1 MRPVKHS
8 IDTTLL
14 RVEPIGGNRNNITE
28 GSEWNTPPG
37 FDAASMIGFFLNEQ
51 EINLT
56 GMAVQHKTFYPE
68 SFNIQ
73 SGPVR
78 YVSPGTQGAGA
89 LIEMH
94 WVQTKPFDFRDY
106 LTLADVEQFTLLPG
120 LLGTTTSFDQ
130 VICGEWTT
138 YTSSTSQTPAL
149 ECYPSSSGRFGSMN
163 PVATDRLYYYRFVI
177 ANLVEVNANA
187 YGVPATRFELF
198 GQEGEPA
205 DLDYIM
211 QLRRNAELQQSYDE
225 D

>member
-1 MRPVKHS
+1 MRAVKHA

-14 RVEPIGGNRNNITE
+14 RVVPTGGDRNTITE
-28 GSEWNTPPG
+28 GSDWIG
-37 FDAASMIGFFLNEQ
+37 LSQVGFFVNEQ
-51 EINLT
+51 TIDLT

-78 YVSPGTQGAGA
+78 YVVPGNQGAGA

-94 WVQTKPFDFRDY
+94 WIQTKPYDFTDY
-106 LTLADVEQFTLLPG
+106 IQGLTYEQFVLLPG
-120 LLGTTTSFDQ
+120 LLNSSTTFDQ

-138 YTSSTSQTPAL
+138 YTSSVSQTPAI
-149 ECYPSSSGRFGSMN
+149 ECYPSSSSRFGSMS
-163 PVATDRLYYYRFVI
+163 PVAADKLYYYRFVI
-177 ANLVEVNANA
+177 ANNIEGAAVS
-187 YGVPATRFELF
+187 YGVPASRFEIF

>member
-1 MRPVKHS
+1 VRPVKHA

-14 RVEPIGGNRNNITE
+14 RVVPTGGNRNVIAE
-28 GSEWNTPPG
+28 GSDWTPEP
-37 FDAASMIGFFLNEQ
+37 FAAGSLNGFFVNEQ
-51 EINLT
+51 VIDLT

-78 YVSPGTQGAGA
+78 YVSPGNQGAGA

-94 WVQTKPFDFRDY
+94 WIQTKPFDFFDY
-106 LTLADVEQFTLLPG
+106 RQGVVTLEQLVLLPG
-120 LLGTTTSFDQ
+120 LLQTTTSFDQ

-138 YTSSTSQTPAL
+138 YTSSVSQIPAI
-149 ECYPSSSGRFGSMN
+149 ECYPSSSGRFGSMS
-163 PVATDRLYYYRFVI
+163 PVAADRLYYYRFVI
-177 ANLVEVNANA
+177 ASNVEAAATA
-187 YGVPATRFELF
+187 YGVPATRFEIF

-211 QLRRNAELQQSYDE
+211 QLKRNAELQQSYDE